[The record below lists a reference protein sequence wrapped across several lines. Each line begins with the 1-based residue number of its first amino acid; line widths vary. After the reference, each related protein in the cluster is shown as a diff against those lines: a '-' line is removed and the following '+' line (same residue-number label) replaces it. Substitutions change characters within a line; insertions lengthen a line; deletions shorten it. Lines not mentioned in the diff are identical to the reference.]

1 MKKLMAEF
9 IGTFM
14 LVSAVCGAGA
24 LRLNDLPYGFAAL
37 AVGITVMVMAF
48 AVGHVSGGHFNPA
61 VTIGLVVGGRHP
73 ASDAV
78 GYVVA
83 QVLGG
88 TAAAIVWY
96 LVAIGQDP
104 THLPQTVLGN
114 FASNGFGPTGSPGGY
129 GVLSVLIA
137 EIVATALFLF
147 IIMGA
152 TSRNAPAGFA
162 PIAIGLGLFVCVLIT
177 IPISKGSI
185 NPARSTATAIVD
197 MWLTGTALSQIWMFW
212 LAPIAGGVLGGIIA
226 KMVQDD

>member
-24 LRLNDLPYGFAAL
+24 LGLTGLPYGFVAL
-37 AVGITVMVMAF
+37 AVGVTVMVMAF

-73 ASDAV
+73 VSDAV

-88 TAAAIVWY
+88 TTAAIIWY
-96 LVAIGQDP
+96 IVATGQGVP
-104 THLPQTVLGN
+104 ANLGN
-114 FASNGFGPTGSPGGY
+114 FASNGFGPGSPGGY
-129 GVLSVLIA
+129 GMLSVLIA
-137 EIVATALFLF
+137 EIVGTALFLF
-147 IIMGA
+147 VIMGA

-177 IPISKGSI
+177 IPISNGSI